1 MDRIVLPWDNSMSM
15 IRRSQ
20 KFNERNVQFLIND
33 IIDEICKSAFMRVG
47 QFHRSIEENREERLL
62 KSINM
67 EYKNEGSDW
76 SIQYEYLEMRM
87 DMTKFVEEILLEE
100 VANEIMIFI

>member
-1 MDRIVLPWDNSMSM
+1 
-15 IRRSQ
+15 
-20 KFNERNVQFLIND
+20 
-33 IIDEICKSAFMRVG
+33 MRVG

-87 DMTKFVEEILLEE
+87 DMTKLVEEILLEE

>member
-1 MDRIVLPWDNSMSM
+1 
-15 IRRSQ
+15 
-20 KFNERNVQFLIND
+20 
-33 IIDEICKSAFMRVG
+33 
-47 QFHRSIEENREERLL
+47 
-62 KSINM
+62 M

-87 DMTKFVEEILLEE
+87 DMTKLVEEILLEE